1 MSDDPIGAAR
11 ATMERVEGAARDS
24 AAAVADTASDLVDA
38 AGAFIEKAARERPV
52 TTVATAAGVGLLL
65 GLLLFGGR
73 RD

>member
-11 ATMERVEGAARDS
+11 ATLERVEGAARDG
-24 AAAVADTASDLVDA
+24 AAAVADTTGDLVDA
-38 AGAFIEKAARERPV
+38 ASVFLQKSAREHPV
-52 TTVATAAGVGLLL
+52 TTVAAAAGVGLLL